1 MIFIDLII
9 PNWYYKNIPFWYREE
24 IMDNSTKESASSLF
38 MIIVSVLVIIIGLVA
53 MASWAFATY
62 LFASTGYLLAGYHT
76 DYFNEISSDSE
87 LNEISQKYFGV
98 NANEVPDYLS
108 KKSEKSPHITHL
120 YANLWSRKTARKA
133 YYSNH
138 TKFVRYYE
146 RIAKTVSKI
155 GVPAYNWFMMFG
167 YLGISFLGIIIG
179 LIAWLNPFDDTDAG
193 GGGWYVS
200 SDGSIGTSGGSH
212 IFATLLSLAIFIAIA
227 VFLAPALNLVL
238 SIGIVGFGIYLL
250 VTHV

>member
-1 MIFIDLII
+1 M
-9 PNWYYKNIPFWYREE
+9 EG
-24 IMDNSTKESASSLF
+24 IMSISTQESFSALF
-38 MIIVSVLVIIIGLVA
+38 MIIVSILVMVLGLAA

-76 DYFNEISSDSE
+76 DYFDEMSSDLE
-87 LNEISQKYFGV
+87 LDEISQKYFGV
-98 NANEVPDYLS
+98 NANEVPQYLS

-138 TKFVRYYE
+138 AKFVRYYE

-167 YLGISFLGIIIG
+167 YLGISFVGIIIG
-179 LIAWLNPFDDTDAG
+179 LIAWLNPFDDTAGAG
-193 GGGWYVS
+193 GDWRIFD
-200 SDGSIGTSGGSH
+200 DGTIGKSGDSH